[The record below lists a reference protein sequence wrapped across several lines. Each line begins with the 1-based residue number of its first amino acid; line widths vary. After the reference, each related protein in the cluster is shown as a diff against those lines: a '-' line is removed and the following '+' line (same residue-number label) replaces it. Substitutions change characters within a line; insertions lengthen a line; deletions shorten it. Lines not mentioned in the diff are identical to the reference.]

1 MSCRSKASG
10 SAAGQEQGRHSSG
23 GKILRKA
30 VQPVTKQGMAAAG
43 WGNPSREHSLSLPRA
58 VPSRAVPAPRLQRA
72 QRPRR
77 SRPGEPPPPPSPPVP
92 PKSLHTCALP
102 GTFWGKK
109 AFFWFRLVGLL
120 KRFAVRSDRAGCVCC
135 ATAAGAE
142 RVGEAVG
149 SWASSV
155 SKYGSAAPGQ
165 QPSPR
170 PDFLALTSPSVQ
182 VSAGS
187 CLGMTLNRRLLPC
200 PHRTRTSFLLFV
212 GTRCLPHVIPL
223 SMQGRALEPLN
234 IWRATPVGSWCPLSA
249 KKPLVGTM
257 LVLSHHCAPC
267 CRAEGEERCPP
278 VPQGAGH
285 QGALLWRASCKAG
298 AGKGGGKTLPNRKA
312 CRQDKGCCRML

>member
-30 VQPVTKQGMAAAG
+30 VLPVTKQGMAAAG
-43 WGNPSREHSLSLPRA
+43 WGNPSREHSGSLPRA

-187 CLGMTLNRRLLPC
+187 CLRMTLNRRLFPC
-200 PHRTRTSFLLFV
+200 PHRTRTKFSAVCWHEVSSSRYPSVHAGESPRAAEHLESHPSWQLVSPVCKEAFSGYDAGAVTSLCTVLQGRGRGEV
-212 GTRCLPHVIPL
+212 STCATGSRTPRCLVVESVLQNRGWKRRRENSP
-223 SMQGRALEPLN
+223 
-234 IWRATPVGSWCPLSA
+234 
-249 KKPLVGTM
+249 KP
-257 LVLSHHCAPC
+257 
-267 CRAEGEERCPP
+267 
-278 VPQGAGH
+278 
-285 QGALLWRASCKAG
+285 
-298 AGKGGGKTLPNRKA
+298 
-312 CRQDKGCCRML
+312 